1 MHSNVHRN
9 DTTRDIVKRDITS
22 RELHRETSREQLVA
36 KRETWNPWWNEARES
51 KCVGVAWAPT
61 MDHGWAVREWAG
73 FIL

>member
-1 MHSNVHRN
+1 VHSNVHRN

-36 KRETWNPWWNEARES
+36 KRETWNEARES

-61 MDHGWAVREWAG
+61 MDGWAVREWAG
-73 FIL
+73 FVGK